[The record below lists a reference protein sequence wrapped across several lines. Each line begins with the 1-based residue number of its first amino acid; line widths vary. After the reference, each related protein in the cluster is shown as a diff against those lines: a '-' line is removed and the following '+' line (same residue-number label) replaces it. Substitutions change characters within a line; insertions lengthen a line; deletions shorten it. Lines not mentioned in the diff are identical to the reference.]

1 VAGCFSHRQ
10 LRERDPGFQGIS
22 KNSGFAQRPR
32 IKRLDDLDEARIF
45 GDALKLRTVVYI
57 LLPGRSSKS
66 CAAGNAAASSNARG
80 NYTRREKF
88 SEEGFY
94 MLKHHWILLCALE
107 LVMNQAWATD
117 TTTLKNDK
125 NKLSYS
131 IGASIGK
138 NLKNESTDV
147 DLGLLIEGLKTSFA
161 GEKVLLSDKEIH
173 QVMNDYQMQ
182 LRQRATLNKQQA
194 TSENKKKGEA
204 YLAGFKAQQ
213 GVQAL
218 PSGVLY
224 KIIKTG
230 DGKKP
235 LESDMVEVNY
245 RGTKINGSE
254 FDATESG
261 HPASLKASAL
271 IAGWKQALS
280 MMPVGSKWQIVIPS
294 QLAYGERGIGSD
306 IGPNEVLIFD
316 VELVA
321 IK

>member
-1 VAGCFSHRQ
+1 
-10 LRERDPGFQGIS
+10 
-22 KNSGFAQRPR
+22 
-32 IKRLDDLDEARIF
+32 
-45 GDALKLRTVVYI
+45 
-57 LLPGRSSKS
+57 
-66 CAAGNAAASSNARG
+66 
-80 NYTRREKF
+80 
-88 SEEGFY
+88 
-94 MLKHHWILLCALE
+94 MLKHHWILLCGLE
-107 LVMNQAWATD
+107 LVMNQAWATE
-117 TTTLKNDK
+117 TTALKNDK
-125 NKLSYS
+125 DKLSYS

-138 NLKNESTDV
+138 NLKNESTDI
-147 DLGLLIEGLKTSFA
+147 DLDLLIKGLKTSFA

-182 LRQRATLNKQQA
+182 LRQRAMVNKQQA
-194 TSENKKKGEA
+194 MGDNKKKGEA
-204 YLAGFKAQQ
+204 YLAEFKAQQ
-213 GVQAL
+213 GVLAL

-224 KIIKTG
+224 KIIKAG

-235 LESDMVEVNY
+235 LESDLVEVNY
-245 RGTKINGSE
+245 RGTKINGAE
-254 FDATESG
+254 FDATEPG

-306 IGPNEVLIFD
+306 IGPNEVLVFD